1 VRQPN
6 SLITAAAEAATV
18 VRFVKKEV
26 GGVEQKELCMT
37 VRRFVLVLGA
47 VALVVGIIGLLVPV
61 SVSDSKGGSLGC
73 GNAAISNLSSAREA
87 NNKSVASIP
96 ILNQIVPH
104 TDFVAEC
111 QSALSGRRSW
121 TIPVT
126 VIGAIAIVA
135 ALFVRVNRPAG
146 I

>member
-1 VRQPN
+1 VRLPN

-18 VRFVKKEV
+18 VRFVKKV
-26 GGVEQKELCMT
+26 QGKERGMT

-135 ALFVRVNRPAG
+135 ALFVRVNRSAG
-146 I
+146 M

>member
-1 VRQPN
+1 
-6 SLITAAAEAATV
+6 
-18 VRFVKKEV
+18 
-26 GGVEQKELCMT
+26 MT

-61 SVSDSKGGSLGC
+61 SVSDSNGGSLGC
-73 GNAAISNLSSAREA
+73 GNAAISDLSSAREA
-87 NNKSVASIP
+87 NNKSVAGIP

-111 QSALSGRRSW
+111 QSALSSRRSW

-126 VIGAIAIVA
+126 VIGAIAVFG
-135 ALFVRVNRPAG
+135 ALFVRSGRSAG
-146 I
+146 V

>member
-1 VRQPN
+1 VRLPN
-6 SLITAAAEAATV
+6 SLITAAAQAATA
-18 VRFVKKEV
+18 VRFMKKV
-26 GGVEQKELCMT
+26 QGKERGMT

-61 SVSDSKGGSLGC
+61 SVSNGNGGNLGC

-135 ALFVRVNRPAG
+135 ALFVRGGLSSSRRV
-146 I
+146 

>member
-1 VRQPN
+1 VRLPN
-6 SLITAAAEAATV
+6 SLITAAAQAASV
-18 VRFVKKEV
+18 VRFVKKV
-26 GGVEQKELCMT
+26 QRKERDMT
-37 VRRFVLVLGA
+37 VRRFVLMLGA
-47 VALVVGIIGLLVPV
+47 VALVIGIIGLLVPV

-111 QSALSGRRSW
+111 QSALSSRRSW

-135 ALFVRVNRPAG
+135 ALFVRVNRSAG

>member
-1 VRQPN
+1 VRQLN
-6 SLITAAAEAATV
+6 SLITAAAQAATV
-18 VRFVKKEV
+18 VRFVKKV
-26 GGVEQKELCMT
+26 QGKERGMT

-61 SVSDSKGGSLGC
+61 SVSDSNGGSLGC
-73 GNAAISNLSSAREA
+73 GNAAISDLSSARKA
-87 NNKSVASIP
+87 NNNSVASIP

-111 QSALSGRRSW
+111 QSALSSRRSW

-126 VIGAIAIVA
+126 VVGAIAIVA
-135 ALFVRVNRPAG
+135 ALFVRGGRSAG

>member
-1 VRQPN
+1 VRLPN
-6 SLITAAAEAATV
+6 SLITAAAQAATV
-18 VRFVKKEV
+18 VRFVKNVQGKER
-26 GGVEQKELCMT
+26 GMT

-73 GNAAISNLSSAREA
+73 GTAAISNLSSAREA

-126 VIGAIAIVA
+126 LIGAIAIVA
-135 ALFVRVNRPAG
+135 ALFVRVGRSAG

>member
-6 SLITAAAEAATV
+6 SLITAAAQAATV
-18 VRFVKKEV
+18 VRFVKKV
-26 GGVEQKELCMT
+26 QGKEPGMT

-61 SVSDSKGGSLGC
+61 SVSNGNGGNLGC

-121 TIPVT
+121 TIPVA
-126 VIGAIAIVA
+126 VIGAVAIVA
-135 ALFVRVNRPAG
+135 ALFVRGGRATGV
-146 I
+146 

>member
-6 SLITAAAEAATV
+6 SLITAAAQAATV
-18 VRFVKKEV
+18 VRFVKKVE
-26 GGVEQKELCMT
+26 GVEQKELCMT

-61 SVSDSKGGSLGC
+61 SVSDSKGGNLGC

-135 ALFVRVNRPAG
+135 ALFVRVNRSAG

>member
-1 VRQPN
+1 
-6 SLITAAAEAATV
+6 
-18 VRFVKKEV
+18 
-26 GGVEQKELCMT
+26 MT

-61 SVSDSKGGSLGC
+61 SVSNGNGGNLGC

-126 VIGAIAIVA
+126 VIGAIAIVG
-135 ALFVRVNRPAG
+135 ALFVRGGLSSSRRV
-146 I
+146 